1 MIGEL
6 TDKIE
11 VVITIDEY
19 LWNLAKDKL
28 NMSRS
33 EFIEYAL
40 RLYLREDSNV
50 SRVFKKGINLQVEL
64 DKVTNRLYALENK
77 NKTKYNEKEY
87 LEAMETVY
95 RINDVLGYVGKN
107 QLKKIANQREFN
119 VNQWLRFVEKQEGI
133 VIKNYG
139 ELPK

>member
-1 MIGEL
+1 M

-11 VVITIDEY
+11 VTITIDEY
-19 LWNLAKDKL
+19 LWSLAKDKL
-28 NMSRS
+28 DMGRS
-33 EFIEYAL
+33 EFVEYAL

-50 SRVFKKGINLQVEL
+50 SRVFKRGVELQAEL
-64 DKVTNRLYALENK
+64 DKVTNRLYTLQNK
-77 NKTKYNEKEY
+77 NKTKFNEKEY
-87 LEAMETVY
+87 LEAMKTVY

-119 VNQWLRFVEKQEGI
+119 AKQWIQYVEKQEGI
-133 VIKNYG
+133 IIKNYG

>member
-64 DKVTNRLYALENK
+64 DKVTNRLYSLENK
-77 NKTKYNEKEY
+77 NKTKYNEREY
-87 LEAMETVY
+87 SEAMETVY

-119 VNQWLRFVEKQEGI
+119 VNQWLRFVEKQDGI

>member
-1 MIGEL
+1 
-6 TDKIE
+6 
-11 VVITIDEY
+11 
-19 LWNLAKDKL
+19 
-28 NMSRS
+28 MSRS
-33 EFIEYAL
+33 DFIEYAL

-50 SRVFKKGINLQVEL
+50 SRAFKKGIELQMEL
-64 DKVTNRLYALENK
+64 DKVTNRLYKLQNK

-119 VNQWLRFVEKQEGI
+119 ATQWIRFVEKQDGI
-133 VIKNYG
+133 IIKNYG

>member
-1 MIGEL
+1 M

-11 VVITIDEY
+11 VTITIDEY
-19 LWNLAKDKL
+19 LWSLAKDKL
-28 NMSRS
+28 DMGRS
-33 EFIEYAL
+33 EFVEYAL

-50 SRVFKKGINLQVEL
+50 SRVFKRGVELQAEL
-64 DKVTNRLYALENK
+64 DKVTNRLYTLQNK
-77 NKTKYNEKEY
+77 NKTKFNEKEY

-119 VNQWLRFVEKQEGI
+119 AKQWIQYVEKQEGI
-133 VIKNYG
+133 IIKNYG